1 MKVNANIGWWGS
13 SSSSQHT
20 KIDDLAIMFSHH
32 IFSDANLDIIWNPD
46 FLDSHHCLLSLLQLH
61 CFKHSIEEVD
71 GVLAR
76 SQDRQFS

>member
-1 MKVNANIGWWGS
+1 MQILVGGGAAA

-46 FLDSHHCLLSLLQLH
+46 FPDSLSLLQLH
-61 CFKHSIEEVD
+61 CFKHSIEEV

-76 SQDRQFS
+76 SQDWHFS

>member
-1 MKVNANIGWWGS
+1 MQILVGGGAA

-61 CFKHSIEEVD
+61 CFKHSIEEV

-76 SQDRQFS
+76 SQDWQFS